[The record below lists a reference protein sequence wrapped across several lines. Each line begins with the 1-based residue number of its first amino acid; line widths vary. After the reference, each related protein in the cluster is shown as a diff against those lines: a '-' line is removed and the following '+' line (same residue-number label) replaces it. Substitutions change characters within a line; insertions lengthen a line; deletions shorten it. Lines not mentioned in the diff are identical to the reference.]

1 MILVWLC
8 IANLL
13 NLYSICDFWN
23 KVLFDFYRIFIEK
36 KGMIRLE
43 AVLLLAV

>member
-1 MILVWLC
+1 MILVWLY

-23 KVLFDFYRIFIEK
+23 KVLFDFYRNFYRKRKE
-36 KGMIRLE
+36 
-43 AVLLLAV
+43 